1 MVEPRAAT
9 PTVRFVD
16 TYCQLYEDL
25 FAEVRAYENFKY
37 LHVGLISEIKR
48 KSLPAIAKIVGLENH
63 QGLHHF
69 LTESPWSAKELE
81 ARRLE
86 ILLQVLEGR
95 KIQVIIDETGDKKK
109 GKTTDYVKRQY
120 IGNLGKIENGIVSVN
135 A

>member
-1 MVEPRAAT
+1 MVEPRAAS

-16 TYCQLYEDL
+16 NYCQLYKDL
-25 FAEVRAYENFKY
+25 FSEVRADESFKY

-69 LTESPWSAKELE
+69 LTESPWSGKELE
-81 ARRLE
+81 ARRLS

-109 GKTTDYVKRQY
+109 RCDPAP
-120 IGNLGKIENGIVSVN
+120 L
-135 A
+135 